1 MRRQR
6 VLVTG
11 ASIAGPTL
19 AYWLDVA
26 GYDVTVVERAPE
38 LRLGGQNI
46 DVRGA
51 GREVLRRMNLDETL
65 LANGTTEEGTRFVDE
80 KGRTIAAFAAGD
92 GDSDGPTAE
101 LEILRGQFAKILV
114 EHAGSNTV
122 YRYGDHITGVEQD
135 ADGVDVAFAGGG
147 IERFDLV
154 FFADGIRSS
163 SRELVFAG
171 EIDTRPVGLYT
182 AYGVLPRSDSDDG
195 WWRWFNAPGSRVA
208 GLRPDNLG
216 TTRFSLSWI
225 SKRRGT
231 SKRRGV
237 SDSDG
242 YEYAGPEVLVDALRR
257 RFGDVG
263 WEVPRI
269 LDSLGPD
276 SELYVDFLAQVR
288 APRWSNGRVALVGD
302 AAWCATP
309 LSGMGTTL
317 SITGAYV
324 LAGELARSTDHR
336 AAFAAYDRLMRP
348 FVEKVQDLPPGV
360 PRLAHPKTAA
370 GVAIVRGVLRVA
382 GSKPVRSITSRL
394 MGPDAETFPLPD
406 YEFAA
411 DPRVQ

>member
-1 MRRQR
+1 MSRQH

-19 AYWLDVA
+19 AFWLDRA
-26 GYDVTVVERAPE
+26 GYDVSVVERAPQ

-46 DVRGA
+46 DVRGT

-65 LANGTTEEGTRFVDE
+65 LAGGTTEEGTRFVDE

-114 EHAGSNTV
+114 EHAGPNTV
-122 YRYGDHITGVEQD
+122 YRYGDHVTGVDQD
-135 ADGVDVAFAGGG
+135 ADGVDVTFAGGSV
-147 IERFDLV
+147 ERFDLV
-154 FFADGIRSS
+154 FFAEGIRSS
-163 SRELVFAG
+163 SRELAFPG
-171 EIDTRPVGLYT
+171 EIDTRAVGLYT
-182 AYGVLPRSDSDDG
+182 AYGVLPRSSSDDA

-216 TTRFSLSWI
+216 TTRFSLSW
-225 SKRRGT
+225 
-231 SKRRGV
+231 V
-237 SDSDG
+237 SDSKG
-242 YEYAGPEVLVDALRR
+242 YEYARQDVLVDALRET
-257 RFGDVG
+257 FGDVG

-276 SELYVDFLAQVR
+276 SELYIDHLAQVR
-288 APRWSNGRVALVGD
+288 APRWSSGRVALVGD

-317 SITGAYV
+317 SVTGAYV

-336 AAFAAYDRLMRP
+336 AAFAGYERLMRP
-348 FVEKVQDLPPGV
+348 FASKVQDLPPGV

-370 GVAIVRGVLRVA
+370 GVAVMRGVLRIA

-394 MGPDAETFPLPD
+394 MGPDAATLELPD
-406 YEFAA
+406 YDFARN
-411 DPRVQ
+411 PRIQ

>member
-1 MRRQR
+1 MSRQH

-19 AYWLDVA
+19 AFWLDRA
-26 GYDVTVVERAPE
+26 GYDVSVVERAPE

-46 DVRGA
+46 DVRGT

-114 EHAGSNTV
+114 EHAGPDTV
-122 YRYGDHITGVEQD
+122 YRYSDHVTGVEQD
-135 ADGVDVAFAGGG
+135 AEGVDVTFSGGSV
-147 IERFDLV
+147 ERFDLV

-163 SRELVFAG
+163 SRELVFPR
-171 EIDTRPVGLYT
+171 EVDTRAVGLYT
-182 AYGVLPRSDSDDG
+182 AYGVLPRSISDDA

-216 TTRFSLSWI
+216 TTRFSLSWVSE
-225 SKRRGT
+225 SK
-231 SKRRGV
+231 
-237 SDSDG
+237 G
-242 YEYAGPEVLVDALRR
+242 YEYARQDDLVDALRET
-257 RFGDVG
+257 FGDVG

-276 SELYVDFLAQVR
+276 SELYIDYLAQVH
-288 APRWSNGRVALVGD
+288 APRWSDGRVALVGD

-317 SITGAYV
+317 SVTGAYI
-324 LAGELARSTDHR
+324 LAGELARSGSHR
-336 AAFAAYDRLMRP
+336 SAFEAYDRLMRP
-348 FVEKVQDLPPGV
+348 LVEKVQDLPPGV

-370 GVAIVRGVLRVA
+370 AVAVMRAVLRIA

-394 MGPDAETFPLPD
+394 MGPDAATLDLPD
-406 YEFAA
+406 YDFARN
-411 DPRVQ
+411 PRVQ